1 MKKGALITPKEAQE
15 LALHEARK
23 GAGFVSPNPLV
34 GCVIVD
40 AQHNFLSSGFHA
52 KLGGD
57 HAEVDALKQVSR
69 EELKG
74 ATVYVTLEPCA
85 HVGRTPSCAARLAEE
100 PIAKVVAALL
110 DPNPLVAGK
119 GFAILNAKGIATEV
133 DGEFGEK
140 AKYICEE
147 FLFHITKKRPFIALK
162 VAVSLD
168 GQMAL
173 KSGESQWITG
183 EESRLAARR
192 LRGVHDAT
200 LIGAGT
206 LIKDNPLLDFRGT
219 EFEGKKNN
227 RVVIWDPKNVARDFL
242 PAAKLSK
249 TIPPEN
255 IIVITAPE
263 LTEDIF
269 EGLYKNGI
277 HSLYVEGGA
286 YVLSEMVRTKCF
298 QKLYYFLAPSLLGN
312 GLGWTGHLDI
322 GDMSEKVLLSFH
334 DVEKIGTDL
343 LVTAYPKNL

>member
-1 MKKGALITPKEAQE
+1 MKKGSTITPTEAQD

-40 AQHNFLSSGFHA
+40 AQHGFLSSGFHG

-57 HAEVDALKQVSR
+57 HAEIDALKKLSR

-85 HVGRTPSCAARLAEE
+85 HVGRTPSCASRLAEE
-100 PIAKVVAALL
+100 PIAKVIAALE

-119 GFAILNAKGIATEV
+119 GFAILKAKGIATEINS
-133 DGEFGEK
+133 EFGEK
-140 AKYICEE
+140 AKYVCED
-147 FLFHITKKRPFIALK
+147 FLWHITKKSPFVALK

-173 KSGESQWITG
+173 KSGESKWITS
-183 EESRLAARR
+183 EESRVRARQ
-192 LRGVHDAT
+192 LRGFHDAT

-206 LIKDNPLLDFRGT
+206 LIKDNPLLDFRNT
-219 EFEGKKNN
+219 EFEGRKTN

-249 TIPPEN
+249 EIPPEN
-255 IIVITAPE
+255 IIVITAPQ
-263 LTEDIF
+263 LTMNIL
-269 EGLYKNGI
+269 EGLYQDGI
-277 HSLYVEGGA
+277 RSLYVEGGA
-286 YVLSEMVRTKCF
+286 YVLSEFVKNKLF
-298 QKLYYFLAPSLLGN
+298 QKLYYFLAPTLLGN
-312 GLGWTGHLDI
+312 GLGWTDHLEF
-322 GDMSEKVLLSFH
+322 GDMGEKVPLSFH
-334 DVEKIGTDL
+334 DIQRIGTDL
-343 LVTAYPKNL
+343 LVTAYPKAP